1 MKNVKK
7 ILGGLIVV
15 GVYLLYIFFGE
26 EIGLTKED
34 VVNIKNKV
42 IDSQVINV
50 LPDGELRIHYLDVGQ
65 GDSILIENAGE
76 YMLID
81 AGNNEDGKLLVKYF
95 KNLGIKKFTYLVGT
109 HAHEDHIGGM
119 DDVINNFDVDNFY
132 MPDVVTTTK
141 TFEDLITA
149 LENKSIAFNTSLS
162 ILSFNI
168 FFSTLLEA
176 SPINKNEFSP

>member
-7 ILGGLIVV
+7 IVGGIIVV

-26 EIGLTKED
+26 DIGLTEED

-95 KNLGIKKFTYLVGT
+95 KNLGIKKFTYL
-109 HAHEDHIGGM
+109 
-119 DDVINNFDVDNFY
+119 
-132 MPDVVTTTK
+132 
-141 TFEDLITA
+141 
-149 LENKSIAFNTSLS
+149 
-162 ILSFNI
+162 
-168 FFSTLLEA
+168 
-176 SPINKNEFSP
+176 